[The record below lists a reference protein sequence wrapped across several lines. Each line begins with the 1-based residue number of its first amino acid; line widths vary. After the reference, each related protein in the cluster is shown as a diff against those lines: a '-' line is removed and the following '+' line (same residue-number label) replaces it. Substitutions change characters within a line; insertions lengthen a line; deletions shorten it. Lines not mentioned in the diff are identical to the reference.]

1 MAESNVLQAFL
12 AAGETPV
19 SNLLLH
25 HYHDIHMTT
34 GELMVYLELKSYI
47 DRGEANPAIDRVAA
61 HLGTS
66 EHQVYELLHQLTHKG
81 LVVQRLHRQ
90 ADGKEEAYYD
100 FAPLYER
107 LAQVV
112 GPGATEP
119 ARPVKTA
126 VDARQDLFAALQVEF
141 GRPLS
146 PIEMQTVN
154 QWLDQDHTPV
164 AMVKLALRE
173 AVLTGHY
180 NFKYIEGILRR
191 WRQAHLTTPEQVE
204 ADQRRF
210 EAQQEQRGTS
220 NGSGKPPVKIDIF
233 KLGPEK

>member
-1 MAESNVLQAFL
+1 MSANNVLQSFL
-12 AAGETPV
+12 TAGETPV

-25 HYHDIHMTT
+25 HYHEINMTT

-47 DRGEANPAIDRVAA
+47 DRGEANPAIDRIAT

-81 LVVQRLHRQ
+81 LVAQRLHRQ
-90 ADGKEEAYYD
+90 PDGKEEAYYD
-100 FAPLYER
+100 FSPLYDQ
-107 LAQVV
+107 LVKVV
-112 GPGATEP
+112 GPEVTKVG
-119 ARPVKTA
+119 
-126 VDARQDLFAALQVEF
+126 RQERVAPRQRLFASLQVEF

-146 PIEMQTVN
+146 PLEMQTVN
-154 QWLDQDHTPV
+154 QWLDEDHTPV
-164 AMVKLALRE
+164 AMVKLALKE

-191 WRQAHLTTPEQVE
+191 WRQDHLTTPEQVE

-210 EAQQEQRGTS
+210 EEQQEQHGA
-220 NGSGKPPVKIDIF
+220 GKPAAPVKIDIF
-233 KLGPEK
+233 KLGPDQQA